1 MSKVL
6 SVKLDEEKLK
16 IIDEIAKEEKSDRSS
31 VTRKLLELGIKQWM
45 IEKAIQLVLSGKV
58 SVWKASQI
66 AQVSLREFLDILHE
80 RKISWIKIS
89 PEEIERELKW
99 ITKKKD

>member
-58 SVWKASQI
+58 SVWKAAQI
-66 AQVSLREFLDILHE
+66 AQISLREFRDILHCLLYT
-80 RKISWIKIS
+80 S
-89 PEEIERELKW
+89 PSPRDLS
-99 ITKKKD
+99 TSRMPSSA